1 VLMHVCPIG
10 HGALILKHSFISREQ
25 TEAAWLH
32 MKDIPEPS
40 TWVSQELPALFFAEP
55 QTL

>member
-1 VLMHVCPIG
+1 MLMHVCPIG